1 MLSDGRALEAPFA
14 AQMLLARMV
23 LWSLHELQQ
32 KGKIEMA
39 KQNLGVV
46 LRCDEQG
53 LHRGQCTYISDEDFE
68 KSCVTVATGGLF

>member
-1 MLSDGRALEAPFA
+1 MLSGGRARDVPFC

-23 LWSLHELQQ
+23 LWSWRELQQ

-53 LHRGQCTYISDEDFE
+53 LHRGQCTYISYEDFE
-68 KSCVTVATGGLF
+68 KSCVHVAAGGQF

>member
-1 MLSDGRALEAPFA
+1 MWDAPFA

-46 LRCDEQG
+46 LRCDELG
-53 LHRGQCTYISDEDFE
+53 PRRGQCTYISYEDFE
-68 KSCVTVATGGLF
+68 KSCVPVATDGQF

>member
-1 MLSDGRALEAPFA
+1 MLSGGRARDAPFA
-14 AQMLLARMV
+14 AQLLLARMV
-23 LWSLHELQQ
+23 LCSLHELQQ

-53 LHRGQCTYISDEDFE
+53 LHRGQCTYISDEDPE
-68 KSCVTVATGGLF
+68 KSCGPVATGGQF